1 VGYRHS
7 QEDILAAAA
16 AVALDTGMGGLT
28 FAKVGERLGI
38 SDRTVV
44 YYYPSKSDLIVAVA
58 LALGGDLER
67 LLGAAFGDAPRTP
80 AELLQRAWPVLTT
93 PEADSVFA
101 LYFEM
106 VGLASAGHPPFVEL
120 GASMVGGWVEW
131 LASRT
136 KGSTPAIRRQ
146 RATAVVAQ
154 IDGLLLVR
162 RLVGAEAAE
171 SAAIE
176 LGIRR

>member
-1 VGYRHS
+1 MGYRHS

-16 AVALDTGMGGLT
+16 AVALDTGIGGLT

-58 LALGGDLER
+58 LALGANLER
-67 LLGAAFGDAPRTP
+67 LLEAAFGDQQRAP

-93 PEADSVFA
+93 PEADMVFA

-106 VGLASAGHPPFVEL
+106 VGLASAGQSPYVEL

-131 LASRT
+131 LARRT
-136 KGSTPAIRRQ
+136 KGSTPEIRRR

-162 RLVGAEAAE
+162 QIVGAEAAE